1 MIFAC
6 CHPIL
11 PRESQV
17 ALTLKTL
24 CGLGVAEIARSFLT
38 KEETIAKRLTRA
50 KLKLREAQVP
60 FEIPA
65 GRELKKRLS
74 SVSQVLYLLFNEGYN
89 ASHGDSLI
97 RWDLS
102 MEAIRLSELLLE
114 HPACNTPS
122 SNALHALL
130 LLHAARFPAR
140 LAEDGSILLLENQD
154 RSRWNRTMIEWGI
167 FYLNESAAGKDLSE
181 FHLQAG
187 IAACHCLASSYEA
200 TDWQRILS
208 LYDLLIGINHSP
220 VVALNRAV
228 ALGRVEG
235 PQSGLKAVEEIQN
248 QKAIGSYYLLYAILA
263 EFNMQLSKFPDA
275 ATNFRKALDLTTV
288 RSEQIFLKSKLQKCE
303 QAGTRLETV

>member
-1 MIFAC
+1 
-6 CHPIL
+6 
-11 PRESQV
+11 
-17 ALTLKTL
+17 
-24 CGLGVAEIARSFLT
+24 
-38 KEETIAKRLTRA
+38 
-50 KLKLREAQVP
+50 
-60 FEIPA
+60 
-65 GRELKKRLS
+65 
-74 SVSQVLYLLFNEGYN
+74 
-89 ASHGDSLI
+89 
-97 RWDLS
+97 

-114 HPACNTPS
+114 NPACNTPS

-140 LAEDGSILLLENQD
+140 IAEDGSILLLENQD

-167 FYLNESAAGKDLSE
+167 FYLNESAAGQDLSE

-228 ALGRVEG
+228 ALGKVEG
-235 PQSGLKAVEEIQN
+235 PYAGLKAVEEIQN

-263 EFNMQLSKFPDA
+263 EFNMQLSRFQEA
-275 ATNFRKALDLTTV
+275 ATYFRRALDLTTV

-303 QAGTRLETV
+303 QAGAEFEAV

>member
-1 MIFAC
+1 MSGAISVQSSQLVDDFFRHEAGRMVSTLTRIFGLDNLQLAEDVVQDAMVKALQQWSYGNIPENPSAWIMQVAKNRALDILRRQTVFRKKENEIATELKGSANRAESTEFFADSEVKDDQLRMIFAC

-114 HPACNTPS
+114 HPACFIS
-122 SNALHALL
+122 M
-130 LLHAARFPAR
+130 
-140 LAEDGSILLLENQD
+140 NQ
-154 RSRWNRTMIEWGI
+154 RQERTFQSFI
-167 FYLNESAAGKDLSE
+167 FKPELRRV
-181 FHLQAG
+181 
-187 IAACHCLASSYEA
+187 IV
-200 TDWQRILS
+200 
-208 LYDLLIGINHSP
+208 SP
-220 VVALNRAV
+220 VVTRRLTGN
-228 ALGRVEG
+228 
-235 PQSGLKAVEEIQN
+235 
-248 QKAIGSYYLLYAILA
+248 
-263 EFNMQLSKFPDA
+263 EFFHS
-275 ATNFRKALDLTTV
+275 T
-288 RSEQIFLKSKLQKCE
+288 IY
-303 QAGTRLETV
+303 